1 MKNKSDEFIP
11 TRASLLNRLKDWK
24 DQESWQEFFSI
35 YRELIYSTALKSGL
49 SEQEAEDVVQET
61 VISVAKTV
69 KEFKYDRNRCSFKSW
84 LRHLTRKRIADRFRK
99 RPRERPLSE
108 IQASETAD
116 TLLLEQVPS
125 PESLDLDAVWEEE
138 WRQKLLNAATERV
151 KNQVSPSQYQMFD
164 FYVLRKMPVKE
175 VATLLGAS
183 TGQVYLAKH
192 RISRLI
198 KKEAKYLETR
208 MG

>member
-1 MKNKSDEFIP
+1 M
-11 TRASLLNRLKDWK
+11 
-24 DQESWQEFFSI
+24 
-35 YRELIYSTALKSGL
+35 
-49 SEQEAEDVVQET
+49 
-61 VISVAKTV
+61 
-69 KEFKYDRNRCSFKSW
+69 
-84 LRHLTRKRIADRFRK
+84 
-99 RPRERPLSE
+99 SE
-108 IQASETAD
+108 IQAGETAN

-151 KNQVSPSQYQMFD
+151 KNQVSPAQYQMFD

-175 VATLLGAS
+175 VAAMLGVNA
-183 TGQVYLAKH
+183 GQVYLAKH

-198 KKEAKYLETR
+198 KKQAKYLETR